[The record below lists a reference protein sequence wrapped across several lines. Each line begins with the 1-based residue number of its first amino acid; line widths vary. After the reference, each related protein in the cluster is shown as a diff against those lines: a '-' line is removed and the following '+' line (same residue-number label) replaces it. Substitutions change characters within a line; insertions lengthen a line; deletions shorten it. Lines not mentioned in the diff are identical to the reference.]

1 MKKIGPNLNHLKIS
15 SAGKLPR
22 LFWSSMRKS
31 AVGIISP
38 SYGIEKVS
46 YGLHPQN
53 YSFHK
58 LFRLPIQRMERNGT
72 FLRNTPIIADHPVQ
86 LVHTFNEIPFGSRPF
101 IVSFENE
108 LPRYLGYPKKWQIEA
123 GMNMLASDRCKGIL
137 AISEIAAARLKR
149 SLSEEGRSEISRK
162 VAVFRGSV
170 YSPPQLALR
179 SVPDSSNG
187 LSLLFVGRDAFG
199 KGLIPL
205 LDAIDFCNKQG
216 VSVRATIVCSFEDR
230 DYISKGRSSD
240 PRTLLKR
247 IQSNCNLIH
256 HEMLP
261 NHEIHRLMR
270 MHDVFVFPTLDESLG
285 WVAVEAA
292 FAGMPVISTDIY
304 ALPELVIE
312 GETGFLIKLNKN
324 HRDRWAGL
332 WLNGDEF
339 DQEVD
344 AAFCAIREGLSE
356 HILRFAQSPS
366 LVASMGAAAQRH
378 IEDLYGEDQARSKLE
393 EIYSDALN

>member
-1 MKKIGPNLNHLKIS
+1 
-15 SAGKLPR
+15 
-22 LFWSSMRKS
+22 MRKS

-53 YSFHK
+53 YSYHK
-58 LFRLPIQRMERNGT
+58 LFRLPIQRLERHGT
-72 FLRNTPIIADHPVQ
+72 FLRNTPIVADHPVQ
-86 LVHTFNEIPFGSRPF
+86 LVHTFNEIPIGSRPF

-108 LPRYLGYPKKWQIEA
+108 LPRYLGYPKTWQIDA

-137 AISEIAAARLKR
+137 AISEIAATRLKR
-149 SLSEEGRSEISRK
+149 SLDKEGRGEISQK
-162 VAVFRGSV
+162 VSVFRGAV
-170 YSPPQLALR
+170 YSPPQTALR
-179 SVPDSSNG
+179 SAPSSTDDR

-205 LDAIDFCNKQG
+205 LDAIDYCNKQG
-216 VSVRATIVCSFEDR
+216 MFISATIVCSFEDR
-230 DYISKGRSSD
+230 DYISKGRSPD
-240 PRTLLKR
+240 PKTLLKR
-247 IQSNCNLIH
+247 IQSTRNLIH

-292 FAGMPVISTDIY
+292 LAGMPVIATDIY
-304 ALPELVIE
+304 AIPELVIE

-332 WLNGDEF
+332 WMNGDEF
-339 DQEVD
+339 DHEVD
-344 AAFCAIREGLSE
+344 TAFCAIRKGLSDYI
-356 HILRFAQSPS
+356 HRFAQSPS
-366 LVASMGAAAQRH
+366 LVASMGAAAKRH
-378 IEDLYGEDQARSKLE
+378 IENLYGIDQARSKLE
-393 EIYSDALN
+393 KIYSDALN